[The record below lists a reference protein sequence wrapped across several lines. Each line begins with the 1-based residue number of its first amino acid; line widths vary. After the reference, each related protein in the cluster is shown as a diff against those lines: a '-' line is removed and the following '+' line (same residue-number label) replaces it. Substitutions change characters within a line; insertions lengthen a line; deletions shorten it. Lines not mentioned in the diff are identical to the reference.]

1 MNNKFSENLKKIRK
15 DNNLSQEQLADELG
29 VSRQAISKWESAV
42 AYPEMDKIITLCE
55 KFNLNIDDLLHKDI
69 REVKGEEESK
79 KKTNKYI
86 EDLLK
91 FITDTINMFSNMS
104 FKSKCKCLFEQI
116 IVGVILLVIWLIIG
130 SIGQNLLY
138 SIIDIMPDRVFAVIR
153 SLFHLI
159 YVSFAVVSSIV
170 IIIHIFKTRYLDY
183 YEKIKIEA
191 LNENNEKNLD
201 EDIETEKFDDEKI
214 DSKKIDKKNKILFKN
229 NEKKI
234 IIRDPKH
241 SEYKFIT
248 GISKLIVGII
258 KFFALC
264 FSLFLF
270 IILIGLVFGFIIS
283 FLTYKT
289 GLFFIGLLIL
299 FISLSIIN
307 VDAIL
312 IVLNFIFNRKNDKK
326 KIIWSIIISLIS
338 IGIGSG
344 LIAVG
349 LLNFNYI
356 ENDETIL
363 KTDYIEFN
371 MNDNLFFV
379 SYYDATDVQYIKSN
393 IENVKVEYQINKFCN
408 VEYYNITSSG
418 IRFIPNCNNP
428 IKLVKNAIKNFNEK
442 KVIPI
447 NNQIQKITI
456 YASENNIEK
465 LKDNRDK
472 HFEVIETTQDLVN
485 SYEKRINE
493 LQQDI
498 EEYIENEWEYQQ
510 EIDNLKEQILN
521 CEYE

>member
-1 MNNKFSENLKKIRK
+1 M
-15 DNNLSQEQLADELG
+15 
-29 VSRQAISKWESAV
+29 
-42 AYPEMDKIITLCE
+42 
-55 KFNLNIDDLLHKDI
+55 
-69 REVKGEEESK
+69 
-79 KKTNKYI
+79 
-86 EDLLK
+86 
-91 FITDTINMFSNMS
+91 
-104 FKSKCKCLFEQI
+104 
-116 IVGVILLVIWLIIG
+116 
-130 SIGQNLLY
+130 
-138 SIIDIMPDRVFAVIR
+138 
-153 SLFHLI
+153 
-159 YVSFAVVSSIV
+159 
-170 IIIHIFKTRYLDY
+170 
-183 YEKIKIEA
+183 
-191 LNENNEKNLD
+191 
-201 EDIETEKFDDEKI
+201 
-214 DSKKIDKKNKILFKN
+214 
-229 NEKKI
+229 
-234 IIRDPKH
+234 
-241 SEYKFIT
+241 
-248 GISKLIVGII
+248 
-258 KFFALC
+258 
-264 FSLFLF
+264 
-270 IILIGLVFGFIIS
+270 FGFIIS

>member
-191 LNENNEKNLD
+191 
-201 EDIETEKFDDEKI
+201 
-214 DSKKIDKKNKILFKN
+214 
-229 NEKKI
+229 
-234 IIRDPKH
+234 
-241 SEYKFIT
+241 
-248 GISKLIVGII
+248 
-258 KFFALC
+258 
-264 FSLFLF
+264 
-270 IILIGLVFGFIIS
+270 
-283 FLTYKT
+283 
-289 GLFFIGLLIL
+289 
-299 FISLSIIN
+299 
-307 VDAIL
+307 
-312 IVLNFIFNRKNDKK
+312 
-326 KIIWSIIISLIS
+326 
-338 IGIGSG
+338 
-344 LIAVG
+344 
-349 LLNFNYI
+349 
-356 ENDETIL
+356 
-363 KTDYIEFN
+363 
-371 MNDNLFFV
+371 
-379 SYYDATDVQYIKSN
+379 
-393 IENVKVEYQINKFCN
+393 
-408 VEYYNITSSG
+408 
-418 IRFIPNCNNP
+418 
-428 IKLVKNAIKNFNEK
+428 
-442 KVIPI
+442 
-447 NNQIQKITI
+447 
-456 YASENNIEK
+456 
-465 LKDNRDK
+465 
-472 HFEVIETTQDLVN
+472 
-485 SYEKRINE
+485 
-493 LQQDI
+493 
-498 EEYIENEWEYQQ
+498 
-510 EIDNLKEQILN
+510 
-521 CEYE
+521 